1 MENLLVILIT
11 LVSISLIILI
21 SFSVVFLIGLIKA
34 TKQVRIASQKVQE
47 SADSAAELVDNVRS
61 AVVNPGVVALMIEKY
76 LKSHYGKKSGKK
88 R

>member
-47 SADSAAELVDNVRS
+47 SADSAAELVDNIFTR
-61 AVVNPGVVALMIEKY
+61 I
-76 LKSHYGKKSGKK
+76 
-88 R
+88 